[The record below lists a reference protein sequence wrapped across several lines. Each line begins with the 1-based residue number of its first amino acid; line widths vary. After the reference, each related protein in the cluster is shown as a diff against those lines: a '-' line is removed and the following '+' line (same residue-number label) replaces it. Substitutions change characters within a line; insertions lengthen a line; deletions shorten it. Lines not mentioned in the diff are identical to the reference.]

1 MLVGRLDRKRGE
13 PQVIIDQALDLQD
26 AAQHLA
32 GRIDVELSDDSGRER
47 LIELMEALSS
57 ALRQADVSGEG
68 QPVTGPDASGAAVGV
83 LIHLRTA
90 GKRVALRP
98 KRLRVVADPRLLQ
111 QLGALVGADRVRVRT
126 GTRITPSRRR
136 SASRRAGQAT
146 AAVATGLLI

>member
-1 MLVGRLDRKRGE
+1 M
-13 PQVIIDQALDLQD
+13 
-26 AAQHLA
+26 
-32 GRIDVELSDDSGRER
+32 
-47 LIELMEALSS
+47 
-57 ALRQADVSGEG
+57 SGEG
-68 QPVTGPDASGAAVGV
+68 QPVTGPDSPGAAVGV

-136 SASRRAGQAT
+136 SAPRRAGQAT
-146 AAVATGLLI
+146 AAVATALPT